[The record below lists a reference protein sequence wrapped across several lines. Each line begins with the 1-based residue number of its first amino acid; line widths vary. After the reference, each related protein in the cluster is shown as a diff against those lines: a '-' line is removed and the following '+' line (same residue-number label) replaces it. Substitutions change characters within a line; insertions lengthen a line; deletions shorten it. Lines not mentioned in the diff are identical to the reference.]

1 MVNRM
6 RVLTI
11 IAAAA
16 FGFAATAV
24 IAEEK
29 PLPKGEALLTVAG
42 KTQHWNRGAVAAE
55 RDAPMKKHE
64 IHFDRAM
71 AFDKDMLSGLPQHEL
86 RVVTPAGD
94 GTFTGPL
101 LADVLAASGA
111 EAGKVRLIGLDGSD
125 TELKADELKS
135 QNWILALMGTGKAAS
150 DAAFGPIWLIHKP
163 AGGEAPSPK
172 EMEHWVSSVFYIE
185 VL

>member
-1 MVNRM
+1 MNRM

-11 IAAAA
+11 FAAAA
-16 FGFAATAV
+16 LGLAATAV

-42 KTQHWNRGAVAAE
+42 KTANWNRGAVSAD
-55 RDAPMKKHE
+55 RDVPMQKAGIRFE
-64 IHFDRAM
+64 RAM
-71 AFDKDMLSGLPQHEL
+71 TFDKDMLAGLSQHEL
-86 RVVTPAGD
+86 RVVTPAGE

-101 LADVLAASGA
+101 LTDVLKASGA

-125 TELKADELKS
+125 TELKAEELGK
-135 QNWILALMGTGKAAS
+135 QNWILALVGSGKAVADS
-150 DAAFGPIWLIHKP
+150 PFGPLWLIHKP
-163 AGGEAPSPK
+163 ATGETPSRE